1 MRIMLTLECLPT
13 ELITEIHSYLSYAD
27 LKAVRLVSKA
37 VSAPASRELFR
48 VILVKVNMTSF
59 RSLSEISKHE
69 ELSNYVRTVRYSGK
83 MLPNHGDLDDDPDN
97 PHFDFWVD
105 DFERWLEGGVGHGI
119 SADLADQFDQDQLEF
134 YHWNYSCYCRGQY
147 RILAGDN
154 HVRRLTNAFKSF
166 KNLAGVSYE
175 RNRYNKA
182 IEGPITLA
190 KLSSVGQHTL
200 MEPDSESGVPYQAQQ
215 FFALLKAVRANES
228 INLKSL
234 RGTGLEINSFNAYPG
249 GTALLDALTSLSRLT
264 LHFSRAHFVDGD
276 GRKIARLIGRAPLLE
291 SLQLSFEFSTFETTE
306 DVIKLEELLDKG
318 SHWKALKTLKLQAMA
333 TDPEI
338 LTQLLHRHAPTLR
351 SLELGHIDLRPLGGY
366 NAAPAESWVTIIQ
379 FLQENLK
386 LDHVRF
392 HGNFSNRQNEG
403 WVTYDEAT
411 KHSRL
416 LRSTPAASMVR
427 YKQDCLRYRIEQYI
441 TRGGVSPFTAR
452 SPPGMDY
459 PLDDE
464 YHGLNWIYEED
475 ESWSFE
481 ERLL

>member
-1 MRIMLTLECLPT
+1 MLCLPT
-13 ELITEIHSYLSYAD
+13 ELITEILSYLEYAD
-27 LKAVRLVSKA
+27 LKAVRLVSKD

-59 RSLSEISKHE
+59 RSLYEISKHA
-69 ELSNYVRTVRYSGK
+69 ELSNYVRIVRYSGK
-83 MLPNHGDLDDDPDN
+83 MLPNRGDLGDDPDSSM
-97 PHFDFWVD
+97 HYCWAD
-105 DFERWLEGGVGHGI
+105 DFEDWLEGGAGYGI

-134 YHWNYSCYCRGQY
+134 YHWNYSCYCRGQS
-147 RILAGDN
+147 RILTGDN
-154 HVRRLTNAFKSF
+154 HVRRLIHAFKSF
-166 KNLAGVSYE
+166 EHLAGVSYE

-190 KLSSVGQHTL
+190 KLSSIGQQTL
-200 MEPDSESGVPYQAQQ
+200 MEPDSESGAQYQAQQ

-228 INLKSL
+228 IDLKSL

-264 LHFSRAHFVDGD
+264 LHFSRAHFADGD

-291 SLQLSFEFSTFETTE
+291 SLQLSFEFTTFETTE
-306 DVIKLEELLDKG
+306 DDVIKLEDLLDKG

-333 TDPEI
+333 TDPQI

-351 SLELGHIDLRPLGGY
+351 SLELGHIDLRPFGGY
-366 NAAPAESWVTIIQ
+366 SAAPAESWVTIIQ
-379 FLQENLK
+379 FLQQNLK

-392 HGNFSNRQNEG
+392 HGNFSNRQDEG

-416 LRSTPAASMVR
+416 LRNTPAASMVR
-427 YKQDCLRYRIEQYI
+427 YKHDCLRYRIEEYI
-441 TRGGVSPFTAR
+441 TRGGVFPFTAR
-452 SPPGMDY
+452 PVPMTHYSQ
-459 PLDDE
+459 DDE
-464 YHGLNWIYEED
+464 YHGLNWTYEED